1 MGDGRITCYIAAS
14 VDGFIAD
21 ADGGVA
27 WLDAFDGDPGGAAD
41 YESFFASVDC
51 LAIGSTTYE
60 QILGFGEWPY
70 GDRPTYVFTGRQLPR
85 ATDAVEFVDGPVST
99 VAAELEARHEHVWL
113 VGGGRLIRSF
123 LREGRIDELRLHVA
137 PILLGDGVPLFG
149 AGGDRRDLELTGT
162 RRYDGGIVE
171 LRYDVLD

>member
-27 WLDAFDGDPGGAAD
+27 WLDTFDDDPGVAAD
-41 YESFFASVDC
+41 YESFLSGVDC
-51 LAIGSTTYE
+51 LAMGSTTYE

-70 GDRPTYVFTGRQLPR
+70 GHRPTYVFTDRELSR
-85 ATDAVEFVDGPVST
+85 ATDAVEFVDAPVST
-99 VAAELEARHEHVWL
+99 AAAELEARHGHVWL
-113 VGGGRLIRSF
+113 VGGARLVRSF
-123 LREGRIDELRLHVA
+123 LRDGRIDEFRLHVV
-137 PILLGDGVPLFG
+137 PILLGDGIALFG
-149 AGGDRRDLELTGT
+149 DGDRRDLRLTGT
-162 RRYDGGIVE
+162 TRHDSGIVE